1 MNTSD
6 YSTLLNDGYHEC
18 TIGLNLVGVSVSL
31 VLTNEGLLTRT
42 HANMRKLA
50 HILKRHSDELLLVS
64 LTAS

>member
-1 MNTSD
+1 MKASD

-31 VLTNEGLLTRT
+31 VLNEGLLTRT

-50 HILKRHSDELLLVS
+50 HTLKRHSDELLLVS
-64 LTAS
+64 LKVS